1 MTSKELIKKLNELYD
16 FFSSSKQKYKILID
30 GNWGIGK
37 TFTYNSFLKSK
48 NNNKYYISLFGISSI
63 EEVEKRIIQKV
74 LFPGLKDLNKSSII
88 HALKTF
94 GAQYVETKS
103 GVNISDMIEINT
115 IENLKFSEKSI
126 ICFDDLER
134 LSDDI
139 SFKELL
145 GLIERLGKKINVVV
159 ICNKSKLS
167 PENTEIFNEYQEKI
181 IDYYFYLDKID
192 IDFIRVF
199 IKDWNINE
207 KSKDFLI
214 DYFIEQGRNNLRY
227 LEKIETIYRE
237 INSKYI
243 KNEWFR
249 KNEKILLKAVALF
262 TLEQYFGVFTKE
274 YIENQKKFW
283 KSLHPELNGDD
294 ILKRIEENLNKNSY
308 LEIIPYDLKE
318 IVVILEKYLKDN
330 IDVDNDLKFYFENKE
345 KFERI
350 AKKINYWFLEDED
363 SIKNEYFN
371 FKKDFIE
378 NLDIFDITYKIKGF
392 IVLNRFKTVVKEDDD
407 LKILEN
413 KIKFFIKNEMNNNKL
428 IDLKWICEGYFVTK
442 EEFEKIDLLQKEAE
456 KESLAIKKLKFI
468 EKILNLDFKDLQL
481 IANGVLIEEIED
493 LKEYFD
499 ILIYKK
505 CPQEYWDN
513 LRFILKVL
521 SENAKNQLVD
531 KLNSNISKE
540 DNCVIKT
547 RNEFIKSRIESR

>member
-16 FFSSSKQKYKILID
+16 FFSISKQKYKILID

-37 TFTYNSFLKSK
+37 TFVYNSFLKSK

-74 LFPGLKDLNKSSII
+74 LFPRLKNLNKSSII

-103 GVNISDMIEINT
+103 GISISDMIEINT

-134 LSDDI
+134 LGDDI

-145 GLIERLGKKINVVV
+145 GLIERLGGKINVVV

-167 PENTEIFNEYQEKI
+167 PENTKIFNEYQEKI
-181 IDYYFYLDKID
+181 VDYYFYLDKID
-192 IDFIRVF
+192 IDFIRGF
-199 IKDWNINE
+199 IKDWNISE
-207 KSKDFLI
+207 ESQDFLI
-214 DYFIEQGRNNLRY
+214 GYFIEQGRNNLRY

-237 INSKYI
+237 INLKYG
-243 KNEWFR
+243 KNDWFR
-249 KNEKILLKAVALF
+249 KNEKILLETVALF

-274 YIENQKKFW
+274 YIENEKKFF
-283 KSLHPELNGDD
+283 KSLHPELNDDD
-294 ILKRIEENLNKNSY
+294 ILKRIEENFNKNSY

-318 IVVILEKYLKDN
+318 IVIILEKYVKDN
-330 IDVDNDLKFYFENKE
+330 VDVENNLKFYFENKE

-363 SIKNEYFN
+363 AIKNEYFN
-371 FKKDFIE
+371 LKKDFIE
-378 NLDIFDITYKIKGF
+378 NFDIFDIRYKIKGF
-392 IVLNRFKTVVKEDDD
+392 IVLNRFKTVLKEDDN
-407 LKILEN
+407 LKVLES
-413 KIKFFIKNEMNNNKL
+413 KIKGFIKNEMDKNNF
-428 IDLKWICEGYFVTK
+428 IDLKWICEEYFVTK
-442 EEFEKIDLLQKEAE
+442 EEFEKVDLLQKEAE
-456 KESLAIKKLKFI
+456 KENLAIKKSKFI
-468 EKILNLDFKDLQL
+468 KMVSNLDFKNFQF
-481 IANGVLIEEIED
+481 ITSGILIEEIKD

-513 LRFILKVL
+513 LNLILKTL
-521 SENAKNQLVD
+521 SKHAKNQLVD
-531 KLNSNISKE
+531 ELNSNILKE
-540 DNCVIKT
+540 NNYIIKT
-547 RNEFIKSRIESR
+547 RNEFIKSRIESI